1 MNRRIPLYTGIA
13 VIGLVGA
20 LYGSLA
26 SLLLGHARSME
37 DTIAQQRLKQVSQ
50 SFQSELT
57 QMDPLVRGWSI
68 WDEAYHFVQ
77 KPNAQFLKTELTP
90 ATLADSGIDLIVF
103 TNTRNHQVVWH
114 QQRLAAGPTV
124 ANSGSNP
131 GSKSA
136 QFGPIA
142 PEMLADLAT
151 LCDPNAEV
159 KTGFYRIADRLYMLA
174 CAPIRDSKL
183 KASSGG
189 ALLVGRHI
197 DGVILDRLRETLELP
212 VDLYVGNS
220 SIPPEVDRLTLQ
232 QQGFQ
237 LSAQSDRELLVYG
250 LLRDIQGK
258 PGSVIGVTL
267 DRVIYRQGWISV
279 RYAGLMGLGL
289 VLIFGAI
296 AWRLLYLIQ
305 AYLTDRKDI
314 EHRLLQEKKLAQTTL
329 KSLAEGVI
337 TTDAFGQISA
347 INPIAEKLLGW
358 THDDAQ
364 GLPCEDVFRVIDE
377 NTLRTVDHHLDRVL
391 SEGLEIV
398 SGRERKVLIS
408 RSGEDF
414 AIDDSIAPIRD
425 DNGDI
430 FGAVIVFRNVTQA
443 RQMEQQ
449 LTWNASHDTLTGLLN
464 RREFDFQL
472 QQAMLDAHTHHHHHC
487 LLFIDLD
494 CFKVVNDSC
503 GHLAGDQLLCQIS
516 TLLQSGVLKTG
527 GTVARLGGDEFGIL
541 LSNISLTAAQ
551 TLAQNLCDR
560 VQEMRFFWKDQVFTI
575 GTSIGLASISEHNHS
590 LEELLSAADAACYT
604 AKRQGRGRVHIYQAD
619 DQEISQQRNELQWIA
634 RIQKALTEN
643 RFCLYY
649 QTIATL
655 TGDHPNS
662 EHYEVLLRM
671 LDEDGNLVPPS
682 AFIGAA
688 ERYNLMPAL
697 DRWVIQSLFATQAE
711 HYRQVWDLCQREG
724 GECLYTINLSGNT
737 LNDDQ
742 FIHFV
747 KAQLEYYQIPTQ
759 AICFEVTETVAIGN
773 LQKAADFMQELRQ
786 IGCKF
791 ALDDFGTG
799 MSSFAY
805 LKTLP
810 IDYLKIDGC
819 FVREIDRDPI
829 AKAMVEAI
837 NKVGQVMGIKTITEF
852 VSSDV
857 IRKTVTE
864 MGVDYGQGY
873 NIAEPR
879 VLVRFDPE
887 LPETFRRFSDS
898 DLTQIQATIAAR

>member
-26 SLLLGHARSME
+26 SLLLEHARSME
-37 DTIAQQRLKQVSQ
+37 ETIAQQRLDQVKQ

-57 QMDPLVRGWSI
+57 QMDALAKSWSI
-68 WDEAYHFVQ
+68 WDQAYEFVQ
-77 KPNAQFLKTELTP
+77 KPTPQFLKAE
-90 ATLADSGIDLIVF
+90 ANAAGLAAAGIDLIVF
-103 TNTRNHQVVWH
+103 TNVNQQVVWH
-114 QQRLAAGPTV
+114 QQHRLGPQPSPATADAPAAELQYEAIPSGRLTELGDLCSPTAALKTGV
-124 ANSGSNP
+124 YL
-131 GSKSA
+131 
-136 QFGPIA
+136 
-142 PEMLADLAT
+142 LADQ
-151 LCDPNAEV
+151 
-159 KTGFYRIADRLYMLA
+159 LYLLA
-174 CAPIRDSKL
+174 CAPIRDSGL
-183 KASSGG
+183 QKASAG

-197 DGVILDRLRETLELP
+197 NQPMVDRLQRNLNLPLRLEPFSRPANPQLDRLALGQQELQLLP
-212 VDLYVGNS
+212 
-220 SIPPEVDRLTLQ
+220 
-232 QQGFQ
+232 QGDHQ
-237 LSAQSDRELLVYG
+237 LLAYT
-250 LLRDIQGK
+250 LLRDIQDK
-258 PGSVIGVTL
+258 PSAIVELSL
-267 DRVIYRQGWISV
+267 DRVIYRQGWMSV
-279 RYAGLMGLGL
+279 RYAGGIGLGL
-289 VLIFGAI
+289 LVLFGAI
-296 AWRLLYLIQ
+296 GWRLLYLIR
-305 AYLTDRKDI
+305 AYLTERNDI
-314 EHRLLQEKKLAQTTL
+314 EQRLFQEKKLAETTL
-329 KSLAEGVI
+329 NSLAEGVI
-337 TTDAFGQISA
+337 TTDAFGQIAA
-347 INPIAEKLLGW
+347 INPFAEKLLGW
-358 THDDAQ
+358 SHDDAQ
-364 GLPCEDVFRVIDE
+364 GLPFEEVFRVIDE
-377 NTLRTVDHHLDRVL
+377 NTLRTVDYHLDRVL

-414 AIDDSIAPIRD
+414 AIDDSVAPIRD
-425 DNGDI
+425 DKGHI
-430 FGAVIVFRNVTQA
+430 LGAVIVFRNVTQA

-472 QQAMLDAHTHHHHHC
+472 QQAMLDSHTHQHQHC

-516 TLLQSGVLKTG
+516 TLLQAGVLKTG
-527 GTVARLGGDEFGIL
+527 GIVARLGGDEFGIL
-541 LSNISLTAAQ
+541 LHRTSVEDALD
-551 TLAQNLCDR
+551 LAQRLCDR
-560 VQEMRFFWKDQVFTI
+560 VQDMRFFWKDQVFTI
-575 GTSIGLASISEHNHS
+575 GTSIGLAAITDQNHS
-590 LEELLSAADAACYT
+590 LEDLLSAADAACYT
-604 AKRQGRGRVHIYQAD
+604 AKRQGRGRVHLYQSD
-619 DQEISQQRNELQWIA
+619 DQDINQQRNELQWIA

-697 DRWVIQSLFATQAE
+697 DRWVIQTLFATQAE
-711 HYRQVWDLCQREG
+711 HYRQVWDLCQRQG

-747 KAQLEYYQIPTQ
+747 RAQLDYYQIPTQ

-786 IGCKF
+786 LGCKF

-829 AKAMVEAI
+829 ARAMVEAI

-852 VSSDV
+852 VSSDI
-857 IRKTVTE
+857 IRQTVTE

-887 LPETFRRFSDS
+887 LPETFRRFSES